1 MRNPNPERQVVEHQS
16 RPSMQALI
24 QRHVEAEGAHR
35 MDDTLA
41 TLHPECLFEDVP
53 MQRVFHGREGAR
65 QYYRMW
71 WDGLSLLFSPT
82 SNDRRMWTDTG
93 VYVAESRF
101 TGVHTGIFLGLEPTG
116 RRVDF
121 RFAVFV
127 SFRDG
132 LMAGE
137 RFYYDLDGV
146 LRQLGA
152 SVTAKPLGPSH

>member
-1 MRNPNPERQVVEHQS
+1 MNQPSQS
-16 RPSMQALI
+16 ELLALI

-35 MDDTLA
+35 MEDTLA
-41 TLHPECLFEDVP
+41 TLHPECVFEDVP
-53 MQRVFHGREGAR
+53 MQRVFRGREGAR
-65 QYYRMW
+65 EYYRMW
-71 WDGLSLLFSPT
+71 WDGLSLLFSP
-82 SNDRRMWTDTG
+82 SNNDLRMWTDNG
-93 VYVAESRF
+93 LYVAESRF
-101 TGVHTGIFLGLEPTG
+101 TGVHTGTFLGHAPTG

-137 RFYYDLDGV
+137 RFYYDLDGI

-152 SVTAKPLGPSH
+152 SRGPASADMSR